1 MTTLNSLEI
10 LAVFF
15 LITLTFHAN
24 SQQINTYE
32 KNILLQLKE
41 FWSHPPSLNQWSAS
55 KSSDHCSWPEITCN
69 QNIVT
74 GITLFSKN
82 VIGKIPPF
90 VCDLKNLTVL
100 DFSNNSIIGSFPTGL
115 YNCSNLQ
122 YLDLSNNYFVG
133 ILPTDIDKLSNLNFL
148 SVLGNNFTGD
158 IPAAVGRLSELVT
171 LSLSGNL
178 FNGSFPPEI
187 GNLSNLESLEFS
199 YVRKFPPWT
208 LPSNLFTKLTK
219 LRNLF
224 MTESHL
230 IGEIPDS
237 IGNLAAL
244 EVLDFSANKLSGKIP
259 DSLFLLKNL
268 TSVFLYANKLS
279 GSIPRSIKALNMEV
293 LDLSANNLT
302 GTIPDDIGKLTKLS
316 GLSLFINKLS
326 GEIPVT
332 IARLPFLTDVR
343 LYNNSLSG
351 ELPPDFGRFSML
363 DRFEVPIN
371 KLVGKLPDNLCYN
384 RVLRGVVVFDNN
396 LTGEIPQ
403 SLGNCS
409 SLEVFFVSGNQFSG
423 KIPDGLWTS
432 LNLTQMTV
440 SGNSFMGQLPDRISS
455 NLSLL
460 EIDNNDFSGEIPVGI
475 SSWKNLK
482 EFVASN
488 NLFNG
493 SIPEELTSLPLL
505 ETLKLDRNLFTG
517 ALPKSISWTYLTIL
531 NLSRNHISGPIPAQL
546 GSLPKLADLDLSEN
560 EFSGPIPSEINRLRL
575 PSLNLSSNLLTGR
588 IPGEYDNPA
597 FGTSFLNNTDLCS
610 NDPTLGLK
618 SCNSRP
624 QTRES
629 NGTSQKFKTSII
641 FVSVILFILAILFS
655 VYVVFLYRKRKQGL
669 DSRWKL
675 TSFQKLNFT
684 ESTILSSL
692 TEENVIG
699 SGGSGKVY
707 RVPVNRSGEYVAVKK
722 IGNNKK
728 LDKRLENEFNSEVKV
743 LSTIRHVNI
752 VKLLC
757 CFSSE
762 NSKLIVYQYM
772 ENGSLDEW
780 LHGSK
785 RAANQPNAMPRL
797 ILDWPNRMQI
807 AVGAARGLCYL
818 HHETFPPI
826 IHRDVKSTNV
836 LLDSK
841 FNAKIADFGLAKIL
855 EKDGGFNSVSVVA
868 GSFGYLA
875 PEYAHSARVN
885 EKIDVYSFG
894 VILLE
899 LVTGR
904 EANEGD
910 EDMTLVDW
918 AWNHINRGKPMINAL
933 AADIKEPSYLNEMI
947 SVFKLGI
954 ICTGTLPSTRP
965 TMKEVLRILIQTC
978 YSNGNGERNNVTEVD
993 SSPLLKNS

>member
-1 MTTLNSLEI
+1 MSMTTLNSLEI

-326 GEIPVT
+326 GYSEVWLYLT
-332 IARLPFLTDVR
+332 TTLLVKFHNHLGIALVWKC
-343 LYNNSLSG
+343 SL
-351 ELPPDFGRFSML
+351 F
-363 DRFEVPIN
+363 
-371 KLVGKLPDNLCYN
+371 
-384 RVLRGVVVFDNN
+384 
-396 LTGEIPQ
+396 
-403 SLGNCS
+403 
-409 SLEVFFVSGNQFSG
+409 
-423 KIPDGLWTS
+423 
-432 LNLTQMTV
+432 
-440 SGNSFMGQLPDRISS
+440 QLPDRISS